1 MPKAQQPSQLGKRPL
16 RADSERTVRTILEA
30 AERVFAANP
39 AATMEQVAQAA
50 GVARTTVHRR
60 FATREAL
67 VEELTGWAARRFAEA
82 VESAHADS
90 TPPLVAL
97 YQVTANVL
105 RVKTDWW
112 FAMNRT
118 ADDAHPE
125 AARVHAKVRDDCE
138 RLLRRAREAGVL
150 RPDADIDWT
159 RRVYYALIHEA
170 AAESAARD
178 TSRDTSGG
186 VSEGGSQGGA
196 GSTSGGMSEGGSQ
209 GGAEGTSEN
218 GSGDGAWGTSGGVS
232 EDGSE
237 SGVQGRAG
245 DRSGG
250 TSGSTS
256 DGDSQSRDAEALATR
271 VVDTLLR
278 GFGSP
283 SAPVIA

>member
-1 MPKAQQPSQLGKRPL
+1 MTVTTAQQSSQQGKRPL

-82 VESAHADS
+82 VESAHTDS

-105 RVKTDWW
+105 RVKTNWW
-112 FAMNRT
+112 FAMSRT
-118 ADDAHPE
+118 ADGAHPE
-125 AARVHAKVRDDCE
+125 AARVHAEVRDDCE
-138 RLLRRAREAGVL
+138 RLFRRAREAGVL
-150 RPDADIDWT
+150 RPDADLDWT

-170 AAESAARD
+170 AAEGA
-178 TSRDTSGG
+178 SGG
-186 VSEGGSQGGA
+186 G
-196 GSTSGGMSEGGSQ
+196 
-209 GGAEGTSEN
+209 
-218 GSGDGAWGTSGGVS
+218 
-232 EDGSE
+232 
-237 SGVQGRAG
+237 
-245 DRSGG
+245 
-250 TSGSTS
+250 
-256 DGDSQSRDAEALATR
+256 DAEALATR

-283 SAPVIA
+283 AAPVIA